1 MIMLCSHYACNLAS
15 LFFFM
20 KAASI
25 QISAAA
31 NFFSVNDL
39 PDDLDPDEL
48 LKTQDF
54 DIEP

>member
-1 MIMLCSHYACNLAS
+1 MLCSHYACNLAS

-31 NFFSVNDL
+31 NIFSVNDL

-48 LKTQDF
+48 LKIQDF